1 MADSSTADRAA
12 AAAPIRQLGLIGC
25 GYIGGSFAL
34 AARRAGIVQRVVGF
48 SPAPATAEAALR
60 LGAIDEAAA
69 SPAHAVAGCDVVVVA
84 VPVGASESVFKA
96 VAEQITPERLVMDV
110 GAAKREAVDAARRA
124 LKERA
129 ASFVPCHPLP
139 AKERAGIRHAEADL
153 FDGRSVILTPHEQTA
168 PQHLARAQ
176 AIWQALGAQVQL
188 MDAVAHD
195 AAFAAVNHLP
205 HLIAFAYFTGLL
217 QQKDADAYL
226 RLAGPGFRDFTRIAA
241 ADAALWRDLLLAN
254 REEALKQSERFR
266 GALSVLEAALRDC
279 QGEALEAL
287 IRGISQARAHWRM
300 NSAHKR

>member
-1 MADSSTADRAA
+1 MAESRAHA
-12 AAAPIRQLGLIGC
+12 LTPVAPIGRLGLIGC
-25 GYIGGSFAL
+25 GFIGGSFAL

-48 SPAPATAEAALR
+48 CRSPATAEVALR
-60 LGAIDEAAA
+60 QGVLDEAAA
-69 SPAHAVAGCDVVVVA
+69 TPAQAVADCDVVVVA
-84 VPVGASESVFKA
+84 VPVGASEAVFKA
-96 VAEQITPERLVMDV
+96 IAEHVTPARLLLDV
-110 GAAKREAVDAARRA
+110 GATKREAVDAARRA

-139 AKERAGIRHAEADL
+139 AKERAGIRHAEPDL
-153 FDGRSVILTPHEQTA
+153 FEGRSVILTPHEQTA

-176 AIWQALGAQVQL
+176 AIWQALGAQVQV
-188 MDAVAHD
+188 MDAVVHD
-195 AAFAAVNHLP
+195 TAFAAVNHLP

-217 QQKDADAYL
+217 QQKEADAYL

-241 ADAALWRDLLLAN
+241 ADPALWRDLLLAN

-266 GALSVLEAALRDC
+266 AALGVLESALRDC

-300 NSAHKR
+300 NPTLKR